1 MRNNFRAAR
10 SVALA
15 VAGMVVS
22 LGALADS
29 GPSLLSP
36 GHKTQL
42 ETWLGEGRLSLTNIY
57 TKAAGDTSLDFHKA
71 SDGKGRTF
79 SVMEATNS
87 SGKTWL
93 VGGYNPQS
101 WSSTD
106 GAHVTM
112 DDSQRTAFL
121 FNLTSDFML
130 PQLKQYFNGDG
141 IGKDQTYNLANYGP
155 TFGYGHD
162 LYVPQDL
169 THGGSSFLYTY
180 NYLGQPSTGV
190 SLLDGSIWH
199 GNDITFGAIQVFSIS
214 AVPEPGTYGMF
225 MAGLLL
231 MAARRRGKRAVDNA
245 QAVKCR

>member
-1 MRNNFRAAR
+1 MQNKFRTASAFL
-10 SVALA
+10 LA
-15 VAGMVVS
+15 VAGAGFCLS
-22 LGALADS
+22 AQAAS

-36 GHKTQL
+36 TYQGQL
-42 ETWLGEGRLSLTNIY
+42 ETWLGEGHLKLDAIY
-57 TKAAGDTSLDFHKA
+57 TKSAGDTSLDFHKA

-106 GAHVTM
+106 GTHVTM

-121 FNLTSDFML
+121 FNLTSGFML

-141 IGKDQTYNLANYGP
+141 IGKDQTYNQANYGP

-199 GNDITFGAIQVFSIS
+199 SNDVTFGAIQVFSIS
-214 AVPEPGTYGMF
+214 AVPEPATYGLIL
-225 MAGLLL
+225 AGLFVLL
-231 MAARRRGKRAVDNA
+231 MRQRGRATSRV
-245 QAVKCR
+245 V

>member
-1 MRNNFRAAR
+1 MRNNLRAAR

-22 LGALADS
+22 LGAQADS

-141 IGKDQTYNLANYGP
+141 IGKDQTYNQANYGP

-180 NYLGQPSTGV
+180 NYRGQPSTGV

-199 GNDITFGAIQVFSIS
+199 GNDVTFGAIQVFSIS
-214 AVPEPGTYGMF
+214 AVPEPATYGLLL
-225 MAGLLL
+225 AGLLVL
-231 MAARRRGKRAVDNA
+231 LVRQRGRVSARV
-245 QAVKCR
+245 V

>member
-1 MRNNFRAAR
+1 MQNNFRAAS

-15 VAGMVVS
+15 VAGMAFCM
-22 LGALADS
+22 GAHADS
-29 GPSLLSP
+29 GISLLSP
-36 GHKTQL
+36 GYQAQL
-42 ETWLGEGRLSLTNIY
+42 ETWLGEGRLALTNIY
-57 TKAAGDTSLDFHKA
+57 SKAAGDTSLDFHKA

-106 GAHVTM
+106 GMHVTM

-121 FNLTSDFML
+121 FNLTAGFML

-141 IGKDQTYNLANYGP
+141 IGQDQTFNRADYGP
-155 TFGYGHD
+155 TFGFGHD
-162 LYVPQDL
+162 LYVPQNL
-169 THGGSSFLYTY
+169 TNGGSSFLYTY
-180 NYLGQPSTGV
+180 NYRGQPSTGV

-199 GNDITFGAIQVFSIS
+199 GNDVTFGAIQVFAIS
-214 AVPEPGTYGMF
+214 AVPEPATY
-225 MAGLLL
+225 GLLL
-231 MAARRRGKRAVDNA
+231 TGLLVLLARQRCRAKARAA
-245 QAVKCR
+245 

>member
-1 MRNNFRAAR
+1 MRNNFRTAR
-10 SVALA
+10 SVVLA
-15 VAGMVVS
+15 VASMGFC
-22 LGALADS
+22 LGAQA
-29 GPSLLSP
+29 GPGTSLLSP
-36 GHKTQL
+36 GYQAQL
-42 ETWLGEGRLSLTNIY
+42 ETWLGEGNLALTNIY
-57 TKAAGDTSLDFHKA
+57 SKAAGDTSLDFHKA

-106 GAHVTM
+106 GMHVTM

-121 FNLTSDFML
+121 FNLTAGFRLQQL
-130 PQLKQYFNGDG
+130 PQYFNGDG
-141 IGKDQTYNLANYGP
+141 IGKDQTYNQSNYGP

-180 NYLGQPSTGV
+180 NYPGQSLTGL
-190 SLLDGSIWH
+190 SLLDGSTWH
-199 GNDITFGAIQVFSIS
+199 GNDVTFGAIQVFAIS
-214 AVPEPGTYGMF
+214 AVPEPATYGLLL
-225 MAGLLL
+225 AGLLVL
-231 MAARRRGKRAVDNA
+231 LVRQRGRATARVA
-245 QAVKCR
+245 

>member
-1 MRNNFRAAR
+1 MRNNFRTAR
-10 SVALA
+10 SVVLA
-15 VAGMVVS
+15 VASMGFC
-22 LGALADS
+22 LGAQA
-29 GPSLLSP
+29 GPGTSLLSP
-36 GHKTQL
+36 GYQAQL
-42 ETWLGEGRLSLTNIY
+42 ETWLGEGNLALTNIY
-57 TKAAGDTSLDFHKA
+57 SKAAGDTSLDFHKA

-106 GAHVTM
+106 GMHVTM

-121 FNLTSDFML
+121 FNLTAGFRLQQL
-130 PQLKQYFNGDG
+130 PQYFNGDG
-141 IGKDQTYNLANYGP
+141 IGKDQTYNQSNYGP

-180 NYLGQPSTGV
+180 NYPGQSLTGL
-190 SLLDGSIWH
+190 SLLDGSTWH
-199 GNDITFGAIQVFSIS
+199 GNDVTFGAIQVFTIS
-214 AVPEPGTYGMF
+214 AVPEPATYGLLL
-225 MAGLLL
+225 AGLLVL
-231 MAARRRGKRAVDNA
+231 LVRQRGRATARVA
-245 QAVKCR
+245 

>member
-1 MRNNFRAAR
+1 MQNKFRTASAFL
-10 SVALA
+10 LA
-15 VAGMVVS
+15 VAGAGFCLS
-22 LGALADS
+22 AQAAS

-36 GHKTQL
+36 TYQGQL
-42 ETWLGEGRLSLTNIY
+42 ETWLGEGHLKLDAIY
-57 TKAAGDTSLDFHKA
+57 TKSAGDTSLDFHKA

-106 GAHVTM
+106 GTHVTM

-141 IGKDQTYNLANYGP
+141 IGKDQTYNHANYGP

-199 GNDITFGAIQVFSIS
+199 SNDVTFGAIQVFSIS
-214 AVPEPGTYGMF
+214 AVPEPATYGLIL
-225 MAGLLL
+225 AGLFVLL
-231 MAARRRGKRAVDNA
+231 MRQRGRATSRV
-245 QAVKCR
+245 V

>member
-1 MRNNFRAAR
+1 MQNKFRTASAFL
-10 SVALA
+10 LA
-15 VAGMVVS
+15 VAGAGFCLS
-22 LGALADS
+22 AQAAS

-36 GHKTQL
+36 TYQGQL
-42 ETWLGEGRLSLTNIY
+42 ETWLGEGHLKLDAIY
-57 TKAAGDTSLDFHKA
+57 TKSAGDTSLDFHKA

-106 GAHVTM
+106 GTHVTM

-141 IGKDQTYNLANYGP
+141 IGKDQTYNQANYGP

-199 GNDITFGAIQVFSIS
+199 SNDVTFGAIQVFSIS
-214 AVPEPGTYGMF
+214 AVPEPATYGLIL
-225 MAGLLL
+225 AGLFVLL
-231 MAARRRGKRAVDNA
+231 MRQRGRATSRV
-245 QAVKCR
+245 V